1 MAEKDVKYIGR
12 DFDGFKSNLM
22 EFAKNYFPDT
32 YNDFDTASPGTMFI
46 EMAAYVGDVL
56 SFYTD
61 TQIQENFL
69 LLAKER
75 KNLYNLA
82 YVLGYTPKI
91 TAAASVDL
99 DVYQLVP
106 SKTNSE
112 GAYIPDFQYALTILE
127 SSKFQ
132 STTGKTFSL
141 TKDVN
146 FWWKIQSHLQTI
158 FAEVIFQICKF

>member
-1 MAEKDVKYIGR
+1 MAYTKTSNKTQDKDVRYLNKDYQS
-12 DFDGFKSNLM
+12 FKNQLI
-22 EFAKNYFPDT
+22 EFTKT
-32 YNDFDTASPGTMFI
+32 YYPETFNNFSEGSPGMMFLEI
-46 EMAAYVGDVL
+46 AAYVGDVL

-132 STTGKTFSL
+132 STTGKSFTL
-141 TKDVN
+141 T
-146 FWWKIQSHLQTI
+146 
-158 FAEVIFQICKF
+158 